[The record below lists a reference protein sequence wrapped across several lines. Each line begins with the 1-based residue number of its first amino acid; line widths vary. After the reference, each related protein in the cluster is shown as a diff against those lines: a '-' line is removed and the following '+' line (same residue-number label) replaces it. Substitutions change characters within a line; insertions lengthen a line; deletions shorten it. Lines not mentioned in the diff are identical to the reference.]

1 MTLISWKHYFFGEI
15 LWKHLHIFYI
25 YTTHKRLQKWRYH
38 HYLHVEV
45 SWNVTFQ
52 FCFFFCSE
60 NDADKIIV
68 LIIVYEKAY
77 FNLYFYHRYNSLVC
91 LVICKLWYS
100 YSYWLISTVPTNGK
114 YFLPDNDFMRLVDYT
129 KGYWNP
135 QRKLE

>member
-1 MTLISWKHYFFGEI
+1 MTVSPL
-15 LWKHLHIFYI
+15 
-25 YTTHKRLQKWRYH
+25 
-38 HYLHVEV
+38 YLNVEV
-45 SWNVTFQ
+45 SWIVTFQ

-91 LVICKLWYS
+91 LVIFKLWYS

-114 YFLPDNDFMRLVDYT
+114 YFLPDNDFMR
-129 KGYWNP
+129 
-135 QRKLE
+135 